1 MFSFFG
7 LCGNFKSTEKYKKQS
22 VSHYAELT
30 QLLAFAQVFFKEI
43 LLN

>member
-1 MFSFFG
+1 MFCFFA
-7 LCGNFKSTEKYKKQS
+7 LCGNFKSAEKSKKQS

-30 QLLAFAQVFFKEI
+30 HLLVFAQVFFKEI